1 MKIITLMQSTIC
13 AVPLLAA
20 AAYFPAQ
27 AAEQPGQGSNSR
39 IRRACCAGRSRGSGG
54 RYVAGLYGS
63 DTPRCEHRSAH
74 DG

>member
-27 AAEQPGQGSNSR
+27 AAEQPGKGVQPNPPR
-39 IRRACCAGRSRGSGG
+39 LLCRA
-54 RYVAGLYGS
+54 
-63 DTPRCEHRSAH
+63 
-74 DG
+74 